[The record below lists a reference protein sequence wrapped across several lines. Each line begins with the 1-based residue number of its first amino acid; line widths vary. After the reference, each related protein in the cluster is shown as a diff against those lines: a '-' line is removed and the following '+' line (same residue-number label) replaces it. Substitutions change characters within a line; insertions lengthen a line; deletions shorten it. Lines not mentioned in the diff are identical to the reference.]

1 MKTFHVDEPKEIGK
15 KKVRVSSNE
24 LNAVKSDIYE
34 RLVKEEKV
42 MKLTMSELKDA
53 INQGIESGFFDEITE
68 DIIADDKEMYAL
80 MGAFLTELRKKRVV
94 RGRKIFKKV
103 ICPGNKRYV
112 PALKKCV
119 IKTSRE
125 KMKKRRAMKRG
136 AIKKKGRMGR
146 ILRRRLKSLK
156 KRKAFG
162 LKRGR

>member
-1 MKTFHVDEPKEIGK
+1 MKTFHVDEPREIGK
-15 KKVRVSSNE
+15 KKLRVTPQE
-24 LNAVKSDIYE
+24 LKMVKDDLYE
-34 RLVKEEKV
+34 KLGKEEKV
-42 MKLTMSELKDA
+42 MKITMSELKDA
-53 INQGIESGFFDEITE
+53 IDQGIESGFFDEITE
-68 DIIADDKEMYAL
+68 DIITDEKEMHAL
-80 MGAFLTELRKKRVV
+80 MGAFITELRKKRVI
-94 RGRKIFKKV
+94 RGKKIFKKV

-136 AIKKKGRMGR
+136 AIKKKGKMGR
-146 ILRRRLKSLK
+146 ILRRRKKSLA